1 MRNGFGLLTDALRY
15 YFYVSNDY
23 VYNKLRLVLFP
34 FRHRDWARIVTVD
47 HEGRAAYRPPQDDL
61 NAPDLYIPLM
71 AFVTW
76 IILSSVA
83 RATQEF
89 FSPEVFGKLAS
100 RGLSVVLL
108 EVLVLK
114 GGLHMLSDAP
124 APPMLTLV
132 AWSGYKFVGAC
143 LVVMAFLVLGTLVGY
158 SGLLYSAVASA
169 FAINEQRRAV
179 WLSAAER
186 PLAGRLF
193 CLGMMGA
200 QLAWALVLSLSL

>member
-1 MRNGFGLLTDALRY
+1 MRNGFGLLADVLRY
-15 YFYVSNDY
+15 YFYVSNGY
-23 VYNKLRLVLFP
+23 VYSKLRLLLFP
-34 FRHRDWARIVTVD
+34 FQHRDWARIVTVD
-47 HEGRAAYRPPQDDL
+47 HEGRAAYRPPRDDL

-83 RATQEF
+83 RATQES

-114 GGLHMLSDAP
+114 GGLYMLSDAP
-124 APPMLTLV
+124 APPILTLV

-143 LVVMAFLVLGTLVGY
+143 LVVLAFLVLGNIAGFLV
-158 SGLLYSAVASA
+158 LLYMAAASA
-169 FAINEQRRAV
+169 AVMNEQRRTV
-179 WLSAAER
+179 WLGAPSR
-186 PLAGRLF
+186 PFYIAV
-193 CLGMMGA
+193 MA
-200 QLAWALVLSLSL
+200 SQLAWALVLSCSV